1 MLKIFLEDENQNIT
15 DIIKNGNYSFFSVEL
30 FFGIGDPIRLVKM
43 IYILLNFILLL
54 LILIS
59 IIKNRKRRLSISLKL
74 TANIL
79 IINFMHTLS
88 YIINWVT
95 NLDNAYTIENDYKIG
110 GLLVGSPPYS
120 LGVCEFQGFMLIF
133 TSLSQD
139 ILINIFFYIIN
150 RSSIPSKKKII
161 VIYASLGYFLPFLIA
176 FIYFLI
182 DGLGLN
188 DRYCYIKRFEF
199 NNYNNNP
206 GYSLYT
212 HFRVLIIIVYLI
224 RGINLIISCYLLYK
238 IIKYVKSHNI
248 KKNYILKSST
258 ILIVQMITV
267 SIGIIYRI
275 SHIIAD
281 NNRIFSTIFLII
293 NTLDGIF
300 FPLSYSLSN
309 GIYTDLFCHNFN
321 NDSSLSIYDDTD
333 EINNRS
339 IFNSKDEKSFAMV
352 DLKEDN
358 NNFDISYY

>member
-43 IYILLNFILLL
+43 IHILLNFILLL

-150 RSSIPSKKKII
+150 RSSIPSKKK
-161 VIYASLGYFLPFLIA
+161 
-176 FIYFLI
+176 
-182 DGLGLN
+182 
-188 DRYCYIKRFEF
+188 
-199 NNYNNNP
+199 
-206 GYSLYT
+206 
-212 HFRVLIIIVYLI
+212 
-224 RGINLIISCYLLYK
+224 
-238 IIKYVKSHNI
+238 
-248 KKNYILKSST
+248 
-258 ILIVQMITV
+258 
-267 SIGIIYRI
+267 
-275 SHIIAD
+275 
-281 NNRIFSTIFLII
+281 
-293 NTLDGIF
+293 
-300 FPLSYSLSN
+300 
-309 GIYTDLFCHNFN
+309 
-321 NDSSLSIYDDTD
+321 
-333 EINNRS
+333 
-339 IFNSKDEKSFAMV
+339 
-352 DLKEDN
+352 
-358 NNFDISYY
+358 